1 MKLVGDNYYFLFTGY
16 SDPSKDLRKA
26 VKAKEKAAKKA
37 KKEKKKKGE
46 KAEDL
51 FDPENLAKYRKE
63 IEEKRKLA
71 SALSPGETYISR
83 AFFNTGSIYFSR
95 AFSVEERCAATSQ
108 ISFSRAF
115 CISERAQRKEHLS
128 AGFISGEGVSYFL
141 PEEKC
146 LDSLRYVVD

>member
-1 MKLVGDNYYFLFTGY
+1 MDSHKPSICSAECSKQAFLYLFLLAFVKLVGDNYNFLFTGY

-71 SALSPGETYISR
+71 SALSPGETRVSR
-83 AFFNTGSIYFSR
+83 AFFNTGGIYFSR
-95 AFSVEERCAATSQ
+95 AFSVD
-108 ISFSRAF
+108 
-115 CISERAQRKEHLS
+115 K
-128 AGFISGEGVSYFL
+128 
-141 PEEKC
+141 
-146 LDSLRYVVD
+146 

>member
-1 MKLVGDNYYFLFTGY
+1 MTGY

-71 SALSPGETYISR
+71 SALSPGEIRISR
-83 AFFNTGSIYFSR
+83 AFFHNGSIYFWR
-95 AFSVEERCAATSQ
+95 AFLVERRFAASPQ
-108 ISFSRAF
+108 RNFSRAF
-115 CISERAQRKEHLS
+115 CTKKSSKKRTFESRFLFWCMGSILS
-128 AGFISGEGVSYFL
+128 AGREISRGII
-141 PEEKC
+141 
-146 LDSLRYVVD
+146 